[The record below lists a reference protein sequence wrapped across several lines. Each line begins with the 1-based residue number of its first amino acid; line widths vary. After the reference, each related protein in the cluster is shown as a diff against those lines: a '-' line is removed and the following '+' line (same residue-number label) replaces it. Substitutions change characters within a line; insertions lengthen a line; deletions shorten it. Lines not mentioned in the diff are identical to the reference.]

1 MSLHQRQTHPEYV
14 EGCFGCKASTLEL
27 GTGDA
32 GKDIPEKKWQSR
44 LNAYANAK
52 AQGIQPG
59 GTTPEKVQ
67 AAITASEA
75 LNRPYNA
82 EKMPPAQKIDKRVAT
97 TMKEVGL

>member
-1 MSLHQRQTHPEYV
+1 MSLHQIQTHPEYV

-32 GKDIPEKKWQSR
+32 GKEIPEKKWQSR
-44 LNAYANAK
+44 LDAYASAK
-52 AQGIQPG
+52 AQGIQPA

-75 LNRPYNA
+75 LNRPYDA
-82 EKMPPAQKIDKRVAT
+82 HKMPPAHKIDNKVAS
-97 TMKEVGL
+97 TMKEIGI